1 MSTPATTVAAAA
13 AKMTIRGTM
22 LAARNAG
29 TRAWD
34 AAAMRLRRSLL
45 GA

>member
-1 MSTPATTVAAAA
+1 MSTPATTVAAA